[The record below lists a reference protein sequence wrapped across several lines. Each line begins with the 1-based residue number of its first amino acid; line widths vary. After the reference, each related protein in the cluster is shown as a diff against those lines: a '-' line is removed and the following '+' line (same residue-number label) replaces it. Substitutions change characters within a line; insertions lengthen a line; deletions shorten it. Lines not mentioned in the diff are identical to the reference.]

1 MTWAIIIGLLLI
13 GLLLVMLE
21 VIFVPGTTLVGVLGV
36 IFSGLGVYYSF
47 QHYDFQIAM
56 YVLGG
61 AVLANVLVIFYGF
74 KSGLWKRFS
83 LKDTISGRTYDDR
96 LVGLEVGQRGRTLS
110 DIKPYGK
117 AEFGDKIY
125 EVKSN
130 TGFISSGQEVEI
142 QQLENN
148 RIIIKQ

>member
-1 MTWAIIIGLLLI
+1 MTWAIIIGLLLV
-13 GLLLVMLE
+13 GLVLVLLE
-21 VIFVPGTTLVGVLGV
+21 VVFVPGTTLVGILGI

-47 QHYDFQIAM
+47 QHYDFQVAM

-61 AVLANVLVIFYGF
+61 AVLANVGVILYGF
-74 KSGLWKRFS
+74 KSGVWKRFS
-83 LKDTISGRTYDDR
+83 LKDTVSSRAYDDR
-96 LVGLEVGQRGRTLS
+96 LAGLTVGQEGKTIS

-130 TGFISSGQEVEI
+130 MGFISAGQKVQI